1 MKLTFP
7 VFLLTGFYQILLM
20 GSTMS
25 PYLNRGFLAYIW
37 KAMKFVHL
45 KTLRDLVMLVA
56 SSPTMN
62 VIQHLQN
69 GKFHLYFIIG
79 GTLSEIFLYFVKQ
92 EEAIEGTFITYNS
105 YTGEIGSSDK
115 LAHEPNQNSF
125 PLVEIE
131 NQDLLPEDLLSKV
144 NSL

>member
-1 MKLTFP
+1 MK
-7 VFLLTGFYQILLM
+7 TGLKLSWYLK
-20 GSTMS
+20 
-25 PYLNRGFLAYIW
+25 YLNRGLLAYIW

-69 GKFHLYFIIG
+69 DKFHLYFIIG
-79 GTLSEIFLYFVKQ
+79 GTLSEIFLYFVKL

-105 YTGEIGSSDK
+105 YTGEIK
-115 LAHEPNQNSF
+115 
-125 PLVEIE
+125 
-131 NQDLLPEDLLSKV
+131 NQDLLSDDLLSKV

>member
-1 MKLTFP
+1 M
-7 VFLLTGFYQILLM
+7 
-20 GSTMS
+20 
-25 PYLNRGFLAYIW
+25 AYIW
-37 KAMKFVHL
+37 KALKFVHL

-69 GKFHLYFIIG
+69 GNFHLYFIIG
-79 GTLSEIFLYFVKQ
+79 GTLSEIFLYFVKL

-105 YTGEIGSSDK
+105 YTGEIGFSDK

-131 NQDLLPEDLLSKV
+131 NQDLLPDDLLSKV

>member
-1 MKLTFP
+1 
-7 VFLLTGFYQILLM
+7 
-20 GSTMS
+20 
-25 PYLNRGFLAYIW
+25 
-37 KAMKFVHL
+37 
-45 KTLRDLVMLVA
+45 MLVA

-69 GKFHLYFIIG
+69 GNFHLYFIIG
-79 GTLSEIFLYFVKQ
+79 GTLSEIFLYFVKL

-131 NQDLLPEDLLSKV
+131 NQDLLPDDLLSKV

>member
-1 MKLTFP
+1 
-7 VFLLTGFYQILLM
+7 
-20 GSTMS
+20 
-25 PYLNRGFLAYIW
+25 
-37 KAMKFVHL
+37 MKFVHL

-62 VIQHLQN
+62 VIQHLKN
-69 GKFHLYFIIG
+69 GNSHLYFIIG

-92 EEAIEGTFITYNS
+92 EEAIEGSFITYNS
-105 YTGEIGSSDK
+105 YTGEIGSSDR

-131 NQDLLPEDLLSKV
+131 NQNLLSEELLTKV
-144 NSL
+144 NKL

>member
-1 MKLTFP
+1 
-7 VFLLTGFYQILLM
+7 
-20 GSTMS
+20 
-25 PYLNRGFLAYIW
+25 
-37 KAMKFVHL
+37 MKFVHL

-62 VIQHLQN
+62 VIQHLKN
-69 GKFHLYFIIG
+69 GENHLYFIIG

-92 EEAIEGTFITYNS
+92 KEAIAGSFVTYNS
-105 YTGEIGSSDK
+105 YTGEIGSSDR

-131 NQDLLPEDLLSKV
+131 NQNLLPEELLSKV
-144 NSL
+144 NNL

>member
-1 MKLTFP
+1 MK
-7 VFLLTGFYQILLM
+7 TGWKLSWYLK
-20 GSTMS
+20 
-25 PYLNRGFLAYIW
+25 YLNRGFLAYIG

-79 GTLSEIFLYFVKQ
+79 GTLSEIFLYFVKL

-105 YTGEIGSSDK
+105 YTGEIGFSDK

-131 NQDLLPEDLLSKV
+131 NQDLLPDDLLSKV